1 MNIDDFAKKKKSEEN
16 SSSLTILK
24 EANLK
29 EEQTT
34 ILNQHS
40 ALATFKLEKGKY
52 YKVPVEKAIFALKK
66 ESQKQLKA
74 VYREAYINIINRIT
88 DQPLEDFLE
97 NLYNKN
103 FSIDIDK
110 INKKELEKVAFE
122 ITQTI
127 AEDIKERSFIES
139 EQREL
144 FDNTMKEKS
153 ITKFLP
159 SNSNLLELKDKEK
172 LSLTQVEAQKI
183 IQDIKE
189 HCKLI
194 ALRKNM
200 NFKTINLTILA
211 NSIGANSTEL
221 KKGIKEAVKTYLS
234 FNYIDRKNLK
244 IEVITNILAS
254 VRITQ
259 RAKSTELTYQIP
271 REILELL
278 ILPEV
283 YAPLDELHVDKIQGI
298 YTYRMYSLLSDHLK
312 RGEIEVTKEEIFTF
326 FDLPKSYEI
335 KTNFTKKFLTPALDE
350 VKEISGIETKY
361 EFIPNYSWKTIKF
374 YPKKVKVISNATTP
388 AVVEEEQDIYDNP
401 NVLKYIEKSK
411 RNIYIQKAWKKT
423 VDNRLNKILNTNGE
437 EVTIKV
443 LKAMYELKSPIE
455 TTLVQYIAGIL
466 KNFKED
472 TKKTK
477 TKSNSTKEK
486 KSEKKEKKEKKK
498 QTSDNANLNLFN
510 LEDKIISLETKDE
523 LKIEFENLDNEQ
535 KLEVEKE
542 AVNLC
547 AEAEGISPEF
557 LFTMKRNSPSIY
569 FNTIRKYIEKTMKK

>member
-66 ESQKQLKA
+66 EAQKQLKA

-477 TKSNSTKEK
+477 SNSIKEK

-523 LKIEFENLDNEQ
+523 LKIEFENLDKEQ

>member
-1 MNIDDFAKKKKSEEN
+1 MNIDDFTKKKKSEET

-29 EEQTT
+29 EEQST

-52 YKVPVEKAIFALKK
+52 YKVPVEKAIFALKR
-66 ESQKQLKA
+66 ETQKQLKA

-88 DQPLEDFLE
+88 NQPLEDFLE

-103 FSIDIDK
+103 FSIDVDK

-159 SNSNLLELKDKEK
+159 GNNLLELKDKEK
-172 LSLTQVEAQKI
+172 LNLTQVEAQKI

-259 RAKSTELTYQIP
+259 KAKSTELTYQIP

>member
-1 MNIDDFAKKKKSEEN
+1 
-16 SSSLTILK
+16 
-24 EANLK
+24 
-29 EEQTT
+29 
-34 ILNQHS
+34 
-40 ALATFKLEKGKY
+40 
-52 YKVPVEKAIFALKK
+52 
-66 ESQKQLKA
+66 
-74 VYREAYINIINRIT
+74 
-88 DQPLEDFLE
+88 
-97 NLYNKN
+97 
-103 FSIDIDK
+103 
-110 INKKELEKVAFE
+110 
-122 ITQTI
+122 
-127 AEDIKERSFIES
+127 
-139 EQREL
+139 
-144 FDNTMKEKS
+144 
-153 ITKFLP
+153 
-159 SNSNLLELKDKEK
+159 
-172 LSLTQVEAQKI
+172 
-183 IQDIKE
+183 
-189 HCKLI
+189 
-194 ALRKNM
+194 M

-477 TKSNSTKEK
+477 SNSTKEK

-523 LKIEFENLDNEQ
+523 LKIEFENLDKEQ